1 VPGFWLGPKAAAR
14 GYRLNGFDSIGSTS
28 TEASRAATS
37 GDAGDV
43 WFCALQQTEGRGRRG
58 RAWQTAHGNLAASL
72 LVVPDCDPSIS
83 ATLGFVAGVAMNRAL
98 RQLVPDAV
106 VKQGIDGADG
116 QANGLASVR
125 IALKW
130 PNDVLADGAKLSG
143 ILLEAQKRPD
153 GGMAV
158 VIGMGVNIVAAPEG
172 LPYPATSLRALGYDI
187 SAETVFAALSDAWVE
202 TIEVW
207 NSGRGISDVLSLWR
221 EAAAGI
227 GAEVAVQRDG
237 EIVRGVFETID
248 EAGRLIVRANDNRRI
263 AITAGDVHFGA
274 TASVR
279 N

>member
-1 VPGFWLGPKAAAR
+1 MASFALGPKAAAR
-14 GYRLNGFDSIGSTS
+14 GYRLNGYDSIGSTS
-28 TEASRAATS
+28 TEAARAATL

-43 WFCALQQTEGRGRRG
+43 WFCALNQTEGRGRRG
-58 RAWQTAHGNLAASL
+58 RAWETASGNLAASL
-72 LVVPDCDPSIS
+72 LIVPDCDPAIS

-98 RQLVPDAV
+98 RRVVPGAV
-106 VKQGIDGADG
+106 VKHGIDGADG
-116 QANGLASVR
+116 QEGTR

-130 PNDVLADGAKLSG
+130 PNDVLADGAKLCG

-153 GGMAV
+153 GGMAI
-158 VIGMGVNIVAAPEG
+158 VIGMGVNVVSAPEG
-172 LPYPATSLRALGYDI
+172 MPYPATSLRALGYDI
-187 SAETVFAALSDAWVE
+187 SAETVFAALSDAWVD

-207 NSGRGISDVLSLWR
+207 NSGRGVADVLALWR
-221 EAAAGI
+221 DAAAGI

-237 EIVRGVFETID
+237 EVVRGVFETID

-263 AITAGDVHFGA
+263 AITAGDVHFGG

>member
-1 VPGFWLGPKAAAR
+1 MAAAR
-14 GYRLNGFDSIGSTS
+14 GYRLHGYDSIGSTS
-28 TEASRAATS
+28 TEAARAATT

-43 WFCALQQTEGRGRRG
+43 WFCSLQQTEGRGRRG
-58 RAWQTAHGNLAASL
+58 RAWETASGNLAASL
-72 LVVPDCDPSIS
+72 LVVPDCDPSVT

-98 RQLVPDAV
+98 RRVVPGAV
-106 VKQGIDGADG
+106 VRQGIDGADG
-116 QANGLASVR
+116 QADQVSTR

-153 GGMAV
+153 GGMAI
-158 VIGMGVNIVAAPEG
+158 VIGMGVNVVAAPEG
-172 LPYPATSLRALGYDI
+172 LPYPATSLRALGCDA

-202 TIEVW
+202 TFAIW
-207 NSGRGISDVLSLWR
+207 DSGRGVAEILSLWR
-221 EAAAGI
+221 GAAAGI
-227 GAEVAVQRDG
+227 GAEVAVQREG

>member
-1 VPGFWLGPKAAAR
+1 VASFALGPKAASR
-14 GYRLNGFDSIGSTS
+14 GYRLNGYDSIGSTS
-28 TEASRAATS
+28 TEAARAAAA
-37 GDAGDV
+37 GDTGDV
-43 WFCALQQTEGRGRRG
+43 WFCALRQTEGRGRRG
-58 RAWQTAHGNLAASL
+58 RAWETASGNLAASL
-72 LVVPDCDPSIS
+72 LVVPDCDPSIT

-98 RQLVPDAV
+98 RQIVPDATL
-106 VKQGIDGADG
+106 KQGIDGADG
-116 QANGLASVR
+116 QGGGR

-153 GGMAV
+153 GSMAIV
-158 VIGMGVNIVAAPEG
+158 VGMGVNIVAAPEG
-172 LPYPATSLRALGYDI
+172 LPYPATSLRALGSDA
-187 SAETVFAALSDAWVE
+187 SAETVFAALSDAWVD
-202 TIEVW
+202 TVEVW
-207 NSGRGISDVLSLWR
+207 DSGRGIAEILSLWR

-237 EIVRGVFETID
+237 EVVRGVFETID

-263 AITAGDVHFGA
+263 AITAGDVHFGG

>member
-1 VPGFWLGPKAAAR
+1 MASFALGPKAAAR
-14 GYRLNGFDSIGSTS
+14 GYRLNGFDTVGSTS
-28 TEASRAATS
+28 TEAARAATS

-43 WFCALQQTEGRGRRG
+43 WFCALKQTEGRGRRG
-58 RAWQTAHGNLAASL
+58 RAWETASGNLAASL
-72 LVVPDCDPSIS
+72 LVVPDCDPAVA

-98 RQLVPDAV
+98 RQVVPAAV
-106 VKQGIDGADG
+106 IRQGLDGADG
-116 QANGLASVR
+116 QNNTR

-143 ILLEAQKRPD
+143 ILLEAQRRPD
-153 GGMAV
+153 GGMAIV
-158 VIGMGVNIVAAPEG
+158 VGMGVNIVAAPEG

-187 SAETVFAALSDAWVE
+187 SAETVFSALSDAWVD

-207 NSGRGISDVLSLWR
+207 NSGRGVADVLSLWR

-237 EIVRGVFETID
+237 EVVRGVFETID

>member
-1 VPGFWLGPKAAAR
+1 MPGFWLGPRAATR
-14 GYRLNGFDSIGSTS
+14 GYRLHGYDSIGSTS
-28 TEASRAATS
+28 TEAARAATS

-58 RAWQTAHGNLAASL
+58 RAWQTDHGNLAASL
-72 LVVPDCDPSIS
+72 LVVPDCDPSVS

-98 RQLVPDAV
+98 TLLLPDAV
-106 VKQGIDGADG
+106 VRQGIDGADG
-116 QANGLASVR
+116 QNGSR

-153 GGMAV
+153 GGLAV
-158 VIGMGVNIVAAPEG
+158 VIGMGVNVVAAPEG

-187 SAETVFAALSDAWVE
+187 SAETVFAALSDAWVD

-207 NSGRGISDVLSLWR
+207 NSGRGIADILSLWR

-227 GAEVAVQRDG
+227 GAEVAVQREG
-237 EIVRGVFETID
+237 EVVRGVFETID

>member
-1 VPGFWLGPKAAAR
+1 MPGFWLGPRAATR
-14 GYRLNGFDSIGSTS
+14 GYRLHGYDSIGSTS
-28 TEASRAATS
+28 TEAVRAAAA

-58 RAWQTAHGNLAASL
+58 RAWHTTHGNLAASL
-72 LVVPDCDPSIS
+72 LVVPDCDPSVS

-98 RQLVPDAV
+98 TLLLPDAV

-116 QANGLASVR
+116 QNGSR

-153 GGMAV
+153 GGLAV
-158 VIGMGVNIVAAPEG
+158 VIGMGVNVVAAPEG

-187 SAETVFAALSDAWVE
+187 SAETVFAALSDAWVD
-202 TIEVW
+202 TVEVW
-207 NSGRGISDVLSLWR
+207 NAGRGIADILSLWR

-227 GAEVAVQRDG
+227 GAEVAVQREG
-237 EIVRGVFETID
+237 EVVRGVFETID